1 MKMGNIKIYNGQVS
15 SKMTID
21 AICNKDGTIVY
32 SGGATIYYEKSFSIS
47 LPSGEYTA
55 EVTFTPDNCIGKTS
69 KEKKHFQ
76 MKEDDMDVT
85 FTMSPPEGEVIP
97 PPGKA
102 V

>member
-1 MKMGNIKIYNGQVS
+1 MYIFFYNGQVS

-21 AICNKDGTIVY
+21 AICNKDGMIVY
-32 SGGATIYYEKSFSIS
+32 SGGATICHEGSFSIP
-47 LPSGEYTA
+47 LPPGEYTA
-55 EVTFTPDNCIGKTS
+55 EVIFTPDACIGKTS

-76 MKEDDMDVT
+76 MKKEDKVET
-85 FTMSPPEGEVIP
+85 FTMSPEEKVIP